1 MLDLRTIM
9 PHARKEQKLDTKD
22 RLNTA
27 NEIAELHSCDGC
39 LLFEA
44 RKRQDLYLWV
54 ARTPQGPTLRFE
66 VQNVHTMGELSLMGN
81 ALRGSR
87 PVLVFDR
94 GFDAHGADHLHLMKE
109 LLAQVF
115 GVPRE
120 HKKSQPFVDR
130 VLAFLLTQDGRI
142 WVRHYQILPEV
153 LKERARKIQ
162 LARSLPASIAPGHPQ
177 PPETASIPAED
188 LRSLSE
194 SLEEI
199 GPRFVLLPI
208 RIFAGSFGG
217 KTLWENSD
225 YISPNLIRRADRLR
239 GKVAVAA
246 KRRAKRSRR
255 EAQLA
260 ETLANLPVDELADVF
275 ETGEIEPV

>member
-1 MLDLRTIM
+1 MLDLRSMM
-9 PHARKEQKLDTKD
+9 PHSRKEQKLDAKD

-27 NEIAELHSCDGC
+27 NEIAELHSCEGC

-44 RKRQDLYLWV
+44 RKRQDLYLWT
-54 ARTPQGPTLRFE
+54 ARTPQGPSIRFQVE
-66 VQNVHTMGELSLMGN
+66 NVHTMGELSLLGN

-87 PVLVFDR
+87 PLLVFDPN
-94 GFDAHGADHLHLMKE
+94 FDAAGADHLQLIRS

-115 GVPRE
+115 GVPRG

-130 VLAFLLTQDGRI
+130 VLAFLLTSDGRI
-142 WVRHYQILPEV
+142 WVRHYQILPA
-153 LKERARKIQ
+153 LLRERADRVSRMLLSPVEKE
-162 LARSLPASIAPGHPQ
+162 PQ
-177 PPETASIPAED
+177 PQQEMGSFSSED

-194 SLEEI
+194 ALVEI

-217 KTLWENSD
+217 KTLWENPD
-225 YISPNLIRRADRLR
+225 YISPNMLRRASRLR
-239 GKVAVAA
+239 GTVAVAA
-246 KRRAKRSRR
+246 KRRAKRARR

-260 ETLANLPVDELADVF
+260 ETIASLPVDELADVF
-275 ETGEIEPV
+275 ETGAIEPA